1 MNTNGIFQITSAVVL
16 AMLAV
21 LLVNPF
27 DFWMPTMLHMAV
39 LAAAVVVSGAFS
51 IFVLSEKAAD
61 ERDNEHRQTAGRA
74 AFLAG
79 GAVLLAGIVIETLQH
94 ALDPWLVWA
103 LLIMVATKAVAR
115 FYSTR
120 YR

>member
-1 MNTNGIFQITSAVVL
+1 MSINGIFQIASAIVL
-16 AMLAV
+16 AILAV

-27 DFWMPTMLHMAV
+27 DFWMPTMLHMAI
-39 LAAAVVVSGAFS
+39 LAAAVVASGVFS
-51 IFVLSEKAAD
+51 VFVLSEQSVD

-79 GAVLLAGIVIETLQH
+79 GAVLLAGIIIQTLQH

-103 LLIMVATKAVAR
+103 LLIMVATKAAAR